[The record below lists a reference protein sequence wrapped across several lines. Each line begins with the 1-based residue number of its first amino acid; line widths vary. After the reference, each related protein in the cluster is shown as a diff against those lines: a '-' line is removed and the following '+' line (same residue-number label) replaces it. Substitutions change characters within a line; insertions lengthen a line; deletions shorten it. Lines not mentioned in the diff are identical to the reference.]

1 MIKRALLFLIV
12 IGSIGWLTF
21 IAIDILSDKSNYDE
35 TTLFGTEDGTIFI
48 INRGN
53 EVGNSNNLGLTN
65 STMTAVVDAL
75 LQQEFET
82 AFVSEGRNHILI
94 NKRTNW
100 DESSLESLFSS
111 FSDDIS
117 IESGT
122 FSIGNL
128 NGRFYKKSLYIND
141 GTNYDQIANAS
152 KFIFDKKASA
162 SKVEFGQNNEVTTV
176 TDLYF
181 ISGNKTNYI
190 THNKGITQG
199 NQIKDQV
206 LFSHVLSRKVKNYH
220 FYERDYYASKDS
232 IFSTSPMFNWMQ
244 NGFVEVVLNGKKAI
258 ISDYLD
264 GQDPILVLND
274 LNQSLDTNRFN
285 NQLTENFPANGKS
298 YFVKYIDDLVVLSED
313 ENTCNALIAD
323 FKLGNTVSLHKTS
336 LDNIYANLPKAVSE
350 RFVGSESQFSKA
362 VYHGKILETQLGSKV
377 ATTARTE
384 KETISYNCEFDIAD
398 FVTFNKSKSVVVL
411 GKNGEIKS
419 FKEGKEVW
427 KSKLDESAIGSIQ
440 AIDLLDN
447 GKYYT
452 LVNTSTKIHL
462 WDESGKDVSGFPIA
476 IDSEL
481 TNEVKFYRWKG
492 NSYFLAANAEKEIM
506 HFDSKGRELR
516 IFSTDILVT
525 RKIDVWASNK
535 ILFAGLANE
544 KNFRMINLDKY
555 KRHREFNLPNKS
567 ISAKIPNELL
577 QFGFDGTS
585 LFKIDQQGTRHNFA
599 KFSRGKLKDVVSNGK
614 NPTLIVQ
621 DGNEVILLNT
631 SGIPFSSFKVSFNEI
646 DNICISRTESGK
658 TIVGIIDGLENN
670 VYFYT
675 TDGKRII
682 QKPIEGQTKVMLSSI
697 GNEHIITTVMDQF
710 IVQYF
715 EN

>member
-35 TTLFGTEDGTIFI
+35 TTLFGTQDGTLFI

-53 EVGNSNNLGLTN
+53 EVGSSSNLGLTN
-65 STMTAVVDAL
+65 ATMIPVVDAL
-75 LQQEFET
+75 LQRDFQT
-82 AFVSEGRNHILI
+82 AYVSQGRNHILI

-100 DESSLESLFSS
+100 DKSSLESLFNS
-111 FSDDIS
+111 FPDDIS
-117 IESGT
+117 IESGKI
-122 FSIGNL
+122 SIGKL
-128 NGRFYKKSLYIND
+128 TGRYYKKNLYIND
-141 GTNYDQIANAS
+141 GTNYDQLTNAS
-152 KFIFDKKASA
+152 NFVFDKKASA
-162 SKVEFGQNNEVTTV
+162 SKVEFGPNNEVTTV

-206 LFSHVLSRKVKNYH
+206 LFSHVLSRKVKDYH
-220 FYERDYYASKDS
+220 FFERDYYASKDS

-244 NGFVEVVLNGKKAI
+244 NGFVEVIINGKKAI

-274 LNQSLDTNRFN
+274 LNQTLDTNRFN
-285 NQLTENFPANGKS
+285 NQLTESFPTSGKA
-298 YFVKYIDDLVVLSED
+298 YYVKYIDDLVVLSED

-323 FKLGNTVSLHKTS
+323 FKLGNTVSLHKNA

-350 RFVGSESQFSKA
+350 RFIGSESQYSKT
-362 VYHGKILETQLGSKV
+362 VYHGKILETQLGSKM
-377 ATTARTE
+377 ATAMKTE

-398 FVTFNKSKSVVVL
+398 FVTFDNSKSVVVL
-411 GKNGEIKS
+411 GKKGEIKS
-419 FKEGKEVW
+419 FKEGKEIW
-427 KSKLDESAIGSIQ
+427 KTQLDESAIGSIQ

-447 GKYYT
+447 GNYYT

-462 WDESGKDVSGFPIA
+462 WDENGKDVSGFPIS

-492 NSYFLAANAEKEIM
+492 NSYFLAANAEKQIM
-506 HFDSKGRELR
+506 HYDSKGRELS

-535 ILFAGLANE
+535 ILFAGLANK

-555 KRHREFNLPNKS
+555 KKHREFSLPGNS
-567 ISAKIPNELL
+567 ISGKIPNELL

-599 KFSRGKLKDVVSNGK
+599 KFSRGHLINVVANGK

-631 SGIPFSSFKVSFNEI
+631 NGIPFSSFKVPFNEI
-646 DNICISRTESGK
+646 DNICIARTESGN

-675 TDGKRII
+675 TEGKRII
-682 QKPIEGQTKVMLSSI
+682 QKPIEGQTKVAISLI